1 MIKPV
6 LLLALW
12 AHVPLP
18 FGASGRELDWE
29 SVARAA
35 EERAKELKKTP
46 CGAESTTAQVE
57 ALIDENQR
65 LAAFFDLAAR
75 NLPLGMPSRDRARKI
90 YQFVV
95 KRSVPAYER
104 AFHCRPIYE
113 RRDLLFTALR
123 LLHFAVRDLESHP
136 GESKE
141 GSLGEYQEHEAR
153 LRGKLPP
160 SPSERPP
167 CPPCPS
173 QEAPPPVRGCAV
185 GGSGSSLGLW
195 VLLLG
200 WRRRRERCLVRGN
213 FSFGFR

>member
-57 ALIDENQR
+57 ALIEENQR

-75 NLPLGMPSRDRARKI
+75 NLPPGKP
-90 YQFVV
+90 V
-95 KRSVPAYER
+95 KLQVQR
-104 AFHCRPIYE
+104 
-113 RRDLLFTALR
+113 
-123 LLHFAVRDLESHP
+123 
-136 GESKE
+136 G
-141 GSLGEYQEHEAR
+141 GEAR
-153 LRGKLPP
+153 EITVTTEEGI
-160 SPSERPP
+160 
-167 CPPCPS
+167 
-173 QEAPPPVRGCAV
+173 
-185 GGSGSSLGLW
+185 
-195 VLLLG
+195 
-200 WRRRRERCLVRGN
+200 
-213 FSFGFR
+213 

>member
-57 ALIDENQR
+57 ALIEENQR

-75 NLPLGMPSRDRARKI
+75 NLPPGMPSRDRARKI

-95 KRSVPAYER
+95 NRSVPAYER
-104 AFHCRPIYE
+104 AFHCRPIDA
-113 RRDLLFTALR
+113 RRDLLFAALR
-123 LLHFAVRDLESHP
+123 LLNFAVRDLESHP

-153 LRGKLPP
+153 VRGKLP
-160 SPSERPP
+160 SSSSGGPP
-167 CPPCPS
+167 CPPCPRG
-173 QEAPPPVRGCAV
+173 EGPPPARGCAV
-185 GGSGSSLGLW
+185 GESGGSLGLALL
-195 VLLLG
+195 VLGG
-200 WRRRRERCLVRGN
+200 WARRRRLRRNVV
-213 FSFGFR
+213 